1 MIKALASAAAA
12 ACLLGSVASTNTIVD
27 PRPGVDWPSFRGHRA
42 AGIAEGFRTP
52 ETWDVATG
60 KGVQWKTPVEGLGH
74 SSPVVW
80 GDRIYLTTAVSGKA
94 DAGLKPGLYG
104 NIDSVADD
112 TPHTWKLIALDKKS
126 GKTLYN
132 RTILTGVPA
141 VKRHL
146 KSTHANATLAT
157 DGSLIIAMLGSEG
170 LYAFDMNGKQLWK
183 QDFGVL
189 DAGYFMAPA
198 YQWEFSSSPVLHE
211 GVVIVLADVQK
222 GSFVAAHDAKT
233 GKQLWRTS
241 RADVPTFGSPT
252 IHQAGGRTMV
262 IVNGWRH
269 TGAYDF
275 KTGEEIWKLN
285 GGGDIPTPTPITGH
299 GFIYITNAHGKSSPV
314 YAIKETA
321 KGDISLQ
328 GDALTNDGVAWTA
341 QQSGSYMSTPLLYGD
356 LLYVTRWQGILL
368 AFDAKT
374 GERVYQQRLGEGGAF
389 TASTVAGDGKLYF
402 ANEDGDVFV
411 VKAGRTFEQIAK
423 NSVGE
428 MVFATPAISEGV
440 IYFRTNRSVIA
451 LRR

>member
-1 MIKALASAAAA
+1 MANTFASVAAAV
-12 ACLLGSVASTNTIVD
+12 CLLGSVASMRSVED

-42 AGIAEGFRTP
+42 GGVAEGFRMP
-52 ETWDVATG
+52 ETWDVASG
-60 KGVQWKTPVEGLGH
+60 KGVQWKSAVEGLGH

-80 GDRIYLTTAVSGKA
+80 RDRIYLTTAVSGKT
-94 DAGLKPGLYG
+94 DAGLKPGYYG

-126 GKTLYN
+126 GETMYS

-157 DGSLIIAMLGSEG
+157 DGTTIIAMLGSEG

-189 DAGYFMAPA
+189 DSGFYMVPA
-198 YQWEFSSSPVLHE
+198 AQWEFSSSPVLHD

-233 GKQLWRTS
+233 GKQLWRTT
-241 RADVPTFGSPT
+241 RGDVPTFGSPT
-252 IHQAGGRTMV
+252 IHQVGGRTMV
-262 IVNGWRH
+262 LVNGWRH

-299 GFIYITNAHGKSSPV
+299 GFVYITNAHGKMAPV

-328 GDALTNDGVAWTA
+328 GDATSNDHVAWSA
-341 QQSGSYMSTPLLYGD
+341 LRDGAYMSTPLLYGD
-356 LLYVTRWQGILL
+356 LLYVTRWNGILVV
-368 AFDAKT
+368 FDAKT
-374 GERVYQQRLGEGGAF
+374 GDRVYQQRLGEGGAF
-389 TASTVAGDGKLYF
+389 TASTVAGDGKLYI

-411 VKAGRTFEQIAK
+411 LKAGRTFEQLAK
-423 NSVGE
+423 NSLGE
-428 MVFATPAISEGV
+428 MAFATPAISEGV

-451 LRR
+451 VRR